1 MSRYYD
7 IDALAKMA
15 SSKADTLM
23 PEGKRAFLSVVK
35 WLELLPAADV
45 APKSEIAR
53 EIFAEIESCLDY
65 IEEQLDEIPDSFLC
79 VKEDISALK
88 MKYSEAS
95 K

>member
-7 IDALAKMA
+7 MDKLAEMA
-15 SSKADTLM
+15 QAKADTLL
-23 PEGKRAFLSVVK
+23 PPGNIAFSSVAK

-65 IEEQLDEIPDSFLC
+65 IEEQLDDIPDSFLC

-88 MKYSEAS
+88 MKYSEVS